1 MLSARSLEIIK
12 ASQGWRR
19 NRVEHFELP
28 EGRVVVKGQRPLRGP
43 WAHRL
48 LNGIATL
55 AGVACLKAVPVHG
68 GALAQK
74 VEVRRL
80 QDLSAAG
87 VRVPRLWHVA
97 EDFIV
102 MEDLGQNN
110 LIRLIDQGGE
120 AARVAWQRCAHY
132 LLEVHRAGQYL
143 SQCFAR
149 NIMVLPHEIGAID
162 FEDDPLEVMSLPDA
176 QARDWLIFLQS
187 SLWALDAPPSW
198 VDAQLDA
205 WLGQE
210 TPEVQRALG
219 AAIKRLAWLRHLSDN
234 RKLWGRDGISA
245 RATAAFLY
253 RYHLRHV

>member
-1 MLSARSLEIIK
+1 MLSAHSLEIIE
-12 ASQGWRR
+12 ASHGWRL

-48 LNGIATL
+48 LNGIAVL

-68 GALAQK
+68 GPLAQK

-80 QDLSAAG
+80 QALAAAG
-87 VRVPRLWHVA
+87 VRVPQLWHVA
-97 EDFIV
+97 DDFIA

-110 LIRLIDQGGE
+110 LIRLIDEGGE
-120 AARVAWQRCAHY
+120 AAREAWQRCARY
-132 LLEVHRAGQYL
+132 LLDVHRAGQYL

-149 NIMVLPHEIGAID
+149 NIMVLPNEIGAID

-187 SLWALDAPPSW
+187 SLWALNAPPEW
-198 VDAQLDA
+198 VDAQLDD

-210 TPEVQRALG
+210 TFEVRRVLG
-219 AAIKRLAWLRHLSDN
+219 VAITRLAWLRHLSNN

-245 RATAAFLY
+245 RATAAFLH
-253 RYHLRHV
+253 RYLLRHA